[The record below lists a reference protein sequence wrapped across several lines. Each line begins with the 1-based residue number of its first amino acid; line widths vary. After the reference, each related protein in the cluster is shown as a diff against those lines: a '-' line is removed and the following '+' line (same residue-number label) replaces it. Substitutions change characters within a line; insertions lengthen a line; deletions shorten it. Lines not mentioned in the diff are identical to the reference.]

1 MANNIK
7 PFTIKFSS
15 NEKHSV
21 LPQFLYDVYFCGNF
35 LLTLYRYI
43 PVVIKCTGDDLIS

>member
-21 LPQFLYDVYFCGNF
+21 LPQFMYDLYFCGNF
-35 LLTLYRYI
+35 LLTLYI
-43 PVVIKCTGDDLIS
+43 PVVIKSTGDDLIA

>member
-15 NEKHSV
+15 NEKHAV
-21 LPQFLYDVYFCGNF
+21 LPQFLYDLYFCGNF
-35 LLTLYRYI
+35 LLTLYI
-43 PVVIKCTGDDLIS
+43 PVVKKCTGDDLIS

>member
-21 LPQFLYDVYFCGNF
+21 LPQFLYDLYFCGNF
-35 LLTLYRYI
+35 LLTLYI
-43 PVVIKCTGDDLIS
+43 VKKCTGDDLIT